1 MNNKMHLKKI
11 KKRKI
16 FRFKYL
22 LVIFIIY
29 ISFSLSFFVFM
40 KNSSLINN
48 QNFMKGLMNYVSV
61 SEIYDYKTA
70 NIVNETI
77 KFFTNI
83 DLKKPYTLLNPVFS
97 YSGNEYIDIK
107 HNDDYSNLEEL
118 KKISSYIE
126 DPYPV
131 DINKP
136 RIYLYNTHQ
145 LENYNN
151 HNLDIYN
158 ITPNVLMASYILK
171 EKLNKMGISTI
182 VEDTNLS
189 EFLNINGWNH
199 SSSYKATRL
208 LLLDKINKYD
218 TLEYFIDI
226 HRDSVGSDVTTV
238 SINNQKY
245 ARVLFVLGL
254 ENKNYNK
261 NLEVITRLNNLIK
274 EKYPSLTR
282 GIYKKEGPGVDGVYN
297 QDINKNCILIEIG
310 GVDNTIEE
318 VFRTIEILSEVIKEW
333 V

>member
-1 MNNKMHLKKI
+1 MEKKMILKKQK
-11 KKRKI
+11 KKRVFK
-16 FRFKYL
+16 FKYIL
-22 LVIFIIY
+22 IFFIIY
-29 ISFSLSFFVFM
+29 ISFSISFYFLM

-48 QNFMKGLMNYVSV
+48 QSFMKGLINYVSV
-61 SEIYDYKTA
+61 SEIYDYKAT

-77 KFFTNI
+77 KFLTNM
-83 DLKKPYTLLNPVFS
+83 DLKKPWTILNPVFS
-97 YSGNEYIDIK
+97 YNKEKYIDIK
-107 HNDDYSNLEEL
+107 HNDDYSNMEQL

-126 DPYPV
+126 DPYPIDV
-131 DINKP
+131 NKP
-136 RIYLYNTHQ
+136 KIYLYNTHQ

-171 EKLNKMGISTI
+171 EKLNKLGISTI

-189 EFLNINGWNH
+189 EFLSVNNWNH
-199 SSSYKATRL
+199 ASSYKATRL

-218 TLEYFIDI
+218 SLEYFIDI
-226 HRDSVGSDVTTV
+226 HRDSVGSDITTV
-238 SINNQKY
+238 SINNKKY

-261 NLEVITRLNNLIK
+261 NLEVITKLNNLIK
-274 EKYPSLTR
+274 KKYPSLTR

-297 QDINKNCILIEIG
+297 QDISSNCILIEIG

-318 VFRTIEILSEVIKEW
+318 VFRTIEVLAELIKEW

>member
-1 MNNKMHLKKI
+1 MNNKIHLKKI
-11 KKRKI
+11 KKKKI
-16 FRFKYL
+16 FKFKYIL
-22 LVIFIIY
+22 FVIVIY
-29 ISFSLSFFVFM
+29 ICFSISFYFFM

-48 QNFMKGLMNYVSV
+48 QNFMKGLINYVSI
-61 SEIYDYKTA
+61 SEIYNYKIT
-70 NIVNETI
+70 NVVNDTI
-77 KFFTNI
+77 KFLTNI
-83 DLKKPYTLLNPVFS
+83 DLQKPRTLLNPVFS
-97 YSGNEYIDIK
+97 YNEKKYIDIK

-118 KKISSYIE
+118 KKISSFIE
-126 DPYPV
+126 DPYPIDV
-131 DINKP
+131 NKP
-136 RIYLYNTHQ
+136 KIYLYNTHQ

-171 EKLNKMGISTI
+171 EKLNKLGISTI

-199 SSSYKATRL
+199 ASSYKATRL
-208 LLLDKINKYD
+208 LLLDKINKFD
-218 TLEYFIDI
+218 SLEYFIDI
-226 HRDSVGSDVTTV
+226 HRDSVGADITTT
-238 SINNQKY
+238 SIDNKKY

-261 NLEVITRLNNLIK
+261 NLEVITKLNNIIK

-318 VFRTIEILSEVIKEW
+318 VFRTIELLSKIIKEW